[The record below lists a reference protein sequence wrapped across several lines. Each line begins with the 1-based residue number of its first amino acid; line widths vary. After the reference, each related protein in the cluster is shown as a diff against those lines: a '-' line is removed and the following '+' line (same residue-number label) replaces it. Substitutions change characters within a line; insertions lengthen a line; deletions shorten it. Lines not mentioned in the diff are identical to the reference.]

1 MPRPAVPWLA
11 LAAFTNVFAWMGFSA
26 LCLRWLDVS
35 EGVLLVFTMPIWA
48 SLFAWALLGT
58 RPMARGFAALALGLA
73 GVTVLL
79 GAGGAAFGGDKP
91 LGIAFA
97 LGAAVLF
104 ALGAVLN
111 RKALPVPPIALT
123 AWQVGLG
130 CLPMVAIGL
139 VIERPAVSALST
151 AGFWAMA
158 YMTIVPMGVCY
169 LTWFAALRRLPP
181 AAASTSML
189 LVPLTGIISAA
200 LLLGDPWVRG
210 RCWPWPSHSEASS
223 SRCRRH
229 ESGRGFGSIPAAPT
243 VAHAALLLDGAGWHI
258 AAGIAVPTNV
268 SMIFLPPYNVD
279 GDGRPKPRAA
289 KLLGR

>member
-1 MPRPAVPWLA
+1 LAGVVAAILLAAVARCRGEGLAVPRPAVPWLA

-123 AWQVGLG
+123 AWQVGMG

-139 VIERPAVSALST
+139 AIERPAVSALST

-189 LVPLTGIISAA
+189 LVPLAGILGAA
-200 LLLGDPWVRG
+200 LVLGETLGAR
-210 RCWPWPSHSEASS
+210 RCW
-223 SRCRRH
+223 
-229 ESGRGFGSIPAAPT
+229 
-243 VAHAALLLDGAGWHI
+243 L
-258 AAGIAVPTNV
+258 
-268 SMIFLPPYNVD
+268 
-279 GDGRPKPRAA
+279 
-289 KLLGR
+289 